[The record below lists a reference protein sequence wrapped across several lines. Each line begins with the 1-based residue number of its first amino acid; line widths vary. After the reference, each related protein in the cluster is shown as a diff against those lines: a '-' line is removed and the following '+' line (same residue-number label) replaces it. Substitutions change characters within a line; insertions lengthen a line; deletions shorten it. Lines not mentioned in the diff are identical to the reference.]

1 MNIRVQQAAMILRV
15 ALGLK
20 LFCKESEFKHF
31 VVRGAELV
39 LLYVTG
45 ASEELLLKN
54 NNSNNKKKILIR
66 SSLCLESGNQYLP
79 ITEWALWQLESVTKW
94 QVSGGSSVG
103 RHTPLGQA
111 DTTNRARSDRS
122 CPHSVALSLAE
133 TGFLSTGTHLS
144 LVLAVLSII
153 GAPRGFCSQA
163 QKRGWMSY
171 VKHATQNQCFITQP
185 SNIYSALLF
194 RLGSLTKVH
203 YVNKLWL
210 AW

>member
-1 MNIRVQQAAMILRV
+1 M
-15 ALGLK
+15 
-20 LFCKESEFKHF
+20 
-31 VVRGAELV
+31 
-39 LLYVTG
+39 
-45 ASEELLLKN
+45 
-54 NNSNNKKKILIR
+54 
-66 SSLCLESGNQYLP
+66 
-79 ITEWALWQLESVTKW
+79 
-94 QVSGGSSVG
+94 G

-111 DTTNRARSDRS
+111 DRTNRARSDRS
-122 CPHSVALSLAE
+122 CPHSAALSLAE
-133 TGFLSTGTHLS
+133 TDFLSTGTDLS

-153 GAPRGFCSQA
+153 RAPRGFSSRA